1 MCDNIK
7 YPIMPD
13 FIRYLDILD
22 TYIHPSMANIL
33 DIQTWLIYILTGL
46 IMLDMQTY
54 LILFQSLES
63 LLIFNISICLTLLY
77 IMTCLIFFDIQHA

>member
-33 DIQTWLIYILTGL
+33 DIQT
-46 IMLDMQTY
+46 
-54 LILFQSLES
+54 
-63 LLIFNISICLTLLY
+63 
-77 IMTCLIFFDIQHA
+77 